1 MLICMHIKGSSASA
15 HLCRPIARRLWGAD
29 DLSAAPQ
36 DEMPP
41 AEAEVGGW
49 PPAAPGAAPPRVA
62 LRSAAGLAALR
73 AQIVPRLLR
82 TLHGVLS
89 ETARQTGE
97 VELMRASLYMAE
109 LLADERYRLYEYF
122 DKEELRQ
129 ILTQSRS
136 SASPLSRCSAP
147 AWPVA
152 AAEPR
157 VAGHPPQKST
167 RRARS
172 GAEQGALIG
181 VAPKHSGRD
190 ILYVRMEG
198 GRREG
203 PRCSR

>member
-1 MLICMHIKGSSASA
+1 MGPLPTAA
-15 HLCRPIARRLWGAD
+15 DVRRLWGAD

-89 ETARQTGE
+89 ETARQAGE

-122 DKEELRQ
+122 DKEALRQ
-129 ILTQSRS
+129 ILKLFRL
-136 SASPLSRCSAP
+136 SALEMLSTG
-147 AWPVA
+147 
-152 AAEPR
+152 
-157 VAGHPPQKST
+157 VAG
-167 RRARS
+167 
-172 GAEQGALIG
+172 
-181 VAPKHSGRD
+181 
-190 ILYVRMEG
+190 
-198 GRREG
+198 
-203 PRCSR
+203 